1 MRCYQSSLAGTDG
14 HVFYTFAFKSDF
26 AMPRLLLD
34 GDVHDVQAYLQQL
47 QRLTESQKTWMQKES
62 QSAVLAAAE
71 AEKRAEMEEPIRTA
85 EGKARRLETEVTGLQ
100 ERLAAA
106 RADEGEVRARIEAP
120 WRERLVEMREECGR
134 AVGLLREQLEAG
146 RAEARGLM
154 EKVAARDLTLRSSQ
168 GRGRLGE
175 DAFAEAAAATVGW
188 QLERSAGEARACDF
202 KMRYGTFDVR
212 FEIKNHATPIPGAD
226 VQKFYR
232 DMEEHRESTGVGV
245 FVALNVALTAT
256 KGRLLHHEWKE
267 DSGQLLIF
275 VSAFNDADPEFV
287 FMVLRHLIEVYA
299 RYRALRDR
307 GALDDGLRQLEELK
321 GRVDAAMIHVGAM
334 GAHLKEMRLKLA
346 RDKKSVLKMYDD
358 TLELAKSL
366 QAEYD
371 MTLGL
376 LLGNVV
382 EVAAEAE
389 VEVEAPP
396 VPKKRGGGGKKKAV
410 TADN

>member
-1 MRCYQSSLAGTDG
+1 MRCFQSSMAGAEG
-14 HVFYTFAFKSDF
+14 HVLYTFGFDSNF
-26 AMPRLLLD
+26 AVPRLLLD
-34 GDVHDVQAYLQQL
+34 GDVTDVQAYLQQV
-47 QRLTESQKTWMQKES
+47 QRLMEGQKTWAQKEGQATVVARLEAGLRAES
-62 QSAVLAAAE
+62 EERVRAAEVRARRAE
-71 AEKRAEMEEPIRTA
+71 AEMA
-85 EGKARRLETEVTGLQ
+85 GLQ

-120 WRERLVEMREECGR
+120 WRERLTEVREECGQMI
-134 AVGLLREQLEAG
+134 GLLREQLEAG
-146 RAEARGLM
+146 RTESRGLM
-154 EKVAARDLTLRSSQ
+154 ERIAARDMTLRSSQ

-175 DAFAEAAAATVGW
+175 DAFAEAATSAVGW

-202 KMRYGTFDVR
+202 KMRYGGFDVR

-232 DMEEHRESTGVGV
+232 DMEEHRECTGVGI

-275 VSAFNDADPEFV
+275 ISAFNEADPDFV
-287 FMVLRHLIEVYA
+287 FMVLRHLIEVYS
-299 RYRALRDR
+299 RYRTLRDR

-321 GRVDAAMIHVGAM
+321 GRMDSAMIHVSSM
-334 GAHLKEMRLKLA
+334 GTHLKEMRLKLA

-376 LLGNVV
+376 LLGTAKQNEQQNDVV
-382 EVAAEAE
+382 EEAV
-389 VEVEAPP
+389 VETV
-396 VPKKRGGGGKKKAV
+396 VPKKRSGGKKKA
-410 TADN
+410 TDN